1 MKKIQIFDPAMCC
14 SSGVCGPS
22 IDPELLRI
30 SFVSKNLAK
39 VNYPIERFN
48 LSTEPQQFINNEQ
61 VQALLNE
68 KGPDVLPIVLV
79 DGKLVLTG
87 KYPSNQEL
95 EEWTNIPAAELIQ
108 KPKVRLSLKTPKVG
122 E

>member
-30 SFVSKNLAK
+30 SFVVKNLAK

-48 LSTEPQQFINNEQ
+48 LSTEPQQFVINEQ

-79 DGKLVLTG
+79 DGEVMLLG

-95 EEWTNIPAAELIQ
+95 EEWTDIPAAELIQ
-108 KPKVRLSLKTPKVG
+108 KPKIRISTKTTKVG